1 MKFLS
6 ILVQVK
12 VNAAILNSCL
22 VYENVIEVV
31 SQPFYTN
38 NTQRWYLVIDD
49 VLPTNLTLND
59 ICSYDV
65 NDVVPYVK
73 QLDELVKLFLNEV
86 LNIRT
91 QLVTNVL
98 VKVQSDKL
106 TSRGNSQEVRS
117 NFVDAPIAFWE
128 FRNSTI
134 LIQPLCLVSYK
145 GNVVMVKLVTDIS
158 KECC

>member
-12 VNAAILNSCL
+12 VNAAILTSRL

-38 NTQRWYLVIDD
+38 DAQRWYLVIDD

-73 QLDELVKLFLNEV
+73 QLDELVKLLLNEV

-91 QLVTNVL
+91 QLVANVL
-98 VKVQSDKL
+98 VKVQPDEL

-128 FRNSTI
+128 FRNRTI
-134 LIQPLCLVSYK
+134 LI
-145 GNVVMVKLVTDIS
+145 
-158 KECC
+158 